1 MNQPHEK
8 FMRVAIESSRRAR
21 EKGNHPFGA
30 ILVDKAGNILLEA
43 ENTVV
48 TEKHVTGHAETNLV
62 RFSTQ
67 KFSSEVLSEC
77 TLYTSTEPCAMC
89 TAAIF
94 WSGIG
99 RMVYGLSSD
108 NFYKLLDDK
117 AAVRMFITCEDV
129 FERSNRK
136 IEIIGGVLEDEAAKV
151 HEGFWK

>member
-1 MNQPHEK
+1 MVTHET
-8 FMRVAIESSRRAR
+8 FMRAAIEASRRAR

-30 ILVDKAGNILLEA
+30 ILVDKEGNILLEA

-48 TEKHVTGHAETNLV
+48 TEKNVTGHAETNLV

-67 KFSSEVLSEC
+67 KFSSEFLSEC

-89 TAAIF
+89 TGAIF

-117 AAVRMFITCEDV
+117 AAARMFITCEDI

-136 IEIIGGVLEDEAAKV
+136 VEIIGGILEDEAIKI